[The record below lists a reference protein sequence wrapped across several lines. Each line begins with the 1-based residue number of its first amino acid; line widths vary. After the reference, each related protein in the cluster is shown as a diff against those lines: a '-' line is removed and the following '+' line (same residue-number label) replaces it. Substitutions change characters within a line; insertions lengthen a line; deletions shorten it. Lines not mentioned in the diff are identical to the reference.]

1 MIPSN
6 TRSLRSRYPS
16 PAQPAQAGAP
26 LEANRSSGNEASRA
40 FMRKWMEPSVQNKA
54 SYEEAGL
61 GRYGVLENMQPLG
74 SLPKGSARKGAGQEG
89 AGPVRKII
97 LRPSGSGGRREN
109 SAGGAEAHR
118 NGESTQLGK
127 PSVPQSSNSG
137 HPPAIITPSPP
148 LSSPSLS
155 PTISPSR
162 RSPHHHPPLLSSTS
176 SLRKSASKTS
186 PSRDSNEKEFVFP
199 DLTAPPSAR
208 RSITMKDA
216 DDDDYQPKVSTK
228 RAAATRSPVTRR
240 SLTRVSEGRQSLPRS
255 DAAGAH
261 GSEGGDEPGDAENTQ
276 QVVGKVVNE
285 AVKTAMQHRRYP
297 SAFALRTLYA
307 ENTSDPRVMSM
318 FEDVFLQRADADTI
332 DQFTALV
339 TEKKRLGARNE
350 AAYGQWLRTET
361 VGSKK
366 QLVPAPYD
374 HLPKQDAD
382 EDTREQKRKKTTHA
396 GSPSLSRSRR
406 QGTDPGATNGKAT
419 TAAGGDTKVPTTPK
433 KRRARSDSM
442 DSDSSLSSIASFD
455 TPSVNDAASPVV
467 VTKTADRPRTQIKLK
482 FRSSQAK
489 GSEDK
494 TGHGQKMPASSSKVS
509 TGTPAG
515 GDAPGAAQSTSGA
528 PGGAQPMAGRGKTTV
543 AQQRKSPATTGPSTA
558 WNPAPANAP
567 KNKNRDTLSPS
578 PCIPPQTPTLSEH
591 HHTTGPR
598 DAAGPHENGSSGE
611 SRDMPGAVVPLFPNL
626 PVKTSGL
633 RTALQPDTPD
643 DDAKRRASRGAA
655 RSSEDRIGTRD
666 ASVASETRA
675 RSETPASVRRTRNAA
690 RVGAASTPVTGGS
703 ATRSTRSAVKR
714 AHGDM
719 ERTASP
725 TASVFRSNAP
735 SEAAT
740 RASTPVL
747 PPPSKRQRTGPRVKS
762 S

>member
-1 MIPSN
+1 MISSN
-6 TRSLRSRYPS
+6 PRASRSRYPS
-16 PAQPAQAGAP
+16 PGQPAQGGGP

-40 FMRKWMEPSVQNKA
+40 FMRKWMEPAVQNKA

-74 SLPKGSARKGAGQEG
+74 SLPKGSARKGSGQEG
-89 AGPVRKII
+89 GGPVRKII

-118 NGESTQLGK
+118 HGEATQLGK
-127 PSVPQSSNSG
+127 PSVPQGGSSGQS
-137 HPPAIITPSPP
+137 PAIITPSPP

-162 RSPHHHPPLLSSTS
+162 RSPHHQPPHSSTS

-186 PSRDSNEKEFVFP
+186 SSRDSNEQESSLP
-199 DLTAPPSAR
+199 DLAAPSSAR
-208 RSITMKDA
+208 RSTMKDA
-216 DDDDYQPKVSTK
+216 DDDYQPKVSTK

-240 SLTRVSEGRQSLPRS
+240 SLTRASEGRQSLPRS
-255 DAAGAH
+255 DAAVAH
-261 GSEGGDEPGDAENTQ
+261 APEGKDEPGDAEKMQ

-307 ENTSDPRVMSM
+307 ENTSDPRVMTM

-339 TEKKRLGARNE
+339 TEKKRQGARND

-366 QLVPAPYD
+366 QPVSAPYD
-374 HLPKQDAD
+374 DLLKQDVG

-396 GSPSLSRSRR
+396 DSPSLSRSRR
-406 QGTDPGATNGKAT
+406 SGADSGATNGKAT
-419 TAAGGDTKVPTTPK
+419 TAAGGDTKTPTTPK
-433 KRRARSDSM
+433 KRRTRSDSM
-442 DSDSSLSSIASFD
+442 DSDSSLSSLASFD
-455 TPSVNDAASPVV
+455 TPSVNDAVSPIAVA
-467 VTKTADRPRTQIKLK
+467 KTADRPRTQIKLK
-482 FRSSQAK
+482 FHSSQAK
-489 GSEDK
+489 TSENRAER
-494 TGHGQKMPASSSKVS
+494 GQKSLASD
-509 TGTPAG
+509 TPAG
-515 GDAPGAAQSTSGA
+515 GTPGAGQGVGGASGA
-528 PGGAQPMAGRGKTTV
+528 PGGAQPMAGRGKTAV
-543 AQQRKSPATTGPSTA
+543 AQQRKSPATTGPSAA
-558 WNPAPANAP
+558 WNPAPADAP
-567 KNKNRDTLSPS
+567 KNKNRDTLSPLS
-578 PCIPPQTPTLSEH
+578 CIPPQTPTLLEH
-591 HHTTGPR
+591 HHTLGLR
-598 DAAGPHENGSSGE
+598 DAAGPHENDSSGE
-611 SRDMPGAVVPLFPNL
+611 SRDMPGAVAPLFPNL

-643 DDAKRRASRGAA
+643 GDAKRRASRGAA
-655 RSSEDRIGTRD
+655 GRTEDRAGARD

-690 RVGAASTPVTGGS
+690 RSGAASTPVAGGS

-714 AHGDM
+714 AHDDM

-735 SEAAT
+735 SEAPT

>member
-1 MIPSN
+1 MIST
-6 TRSLRSRYPS
+6 TRGRPLHNPE
-16 PAQPAQAGAP
+16 PAGQPAQGGGP

-40 FMRKWMEPSVQNKA
+40 FMRRWMEPAVQNKA

-61 GRYGVLENMQPLG
+61 GRYGVLENMQPLRVAAQG
-74 SLPKGSARKGAGQEG
+74 VREEGRRAGGRRPRAQDH
-89 AGPVRKII
+89 
-97 LRPSGSGGRREN
+97 LRASGSGGRREN

-118 NGESTQLGK
+118 HGEATQLGRS
-127 PSVPQSSNSG
+127 SVPQGSSSG
-137 HPPAIITPSPP
+137 QSPAIITPSPP

-162 RSPHHHPPLLSSTS
+162 RSPHHQPPLSSTS

-186 PSRDSNEKEFVFP
+186 SSRDSNEKEPSLP
-199 DLTAPPSAR
+199 DLAPQPSAR
-208 RSITMKDA
+208 RSIAMKDA
-216 DDDDYQPKVSTK
+216 DDDYQPKVSTK

-240 SLTRVSEGRQSLPRS
+240 SLTRASEGRQSLPRS
-255 DAAGAH
+255 DATGANA
-261 GSEGGDEPGDAENTQ
+261 SEGGDEPGDAEKTQ

-285 AVKTAMQHRRYP
+285 AVKTAMHRRYP

-339 TEKKRLGARNE
+339 TEKKRQGARNE
-350 AAYGQWLRTET
+350 VAYGNWLRTET
-361 VGSKK
+361 LGPKK
-366 QLVPAPYD
+366 QPVPAPYG
-374 HLPKQDAD
+374 HLLKQDAG

-396 GSPSLSRSRR
+396 DSPSLSRSRR
-406 QGTDPGATNGKAT
+406 SGTDSGATNGRAT
-419 TAAGGDTKVPTTPK
+419 TATGGDTNAPTTPK
-433 KRRARSDSM
+433 KKRTRSDSM
-442 DSDSSLSSIASFD
+442 DSDSSLSSTMSFD
-455 TPSVNDAASPVV
+455 TPSVNDAASPIVV
-467 VTKTADRPRTQIKLK
+467 AKTADRPKPQIKLK
-482 FRSSQAK
+482 FHSSQAK
-489 GSEDK
+489 GKENKPERQTS
-494 TGHGQKMPASSSKVS
+494 PASDSKVG
-509 TGTPAG
+509 TGAPAG
-515 GDAPGAAQSTSGA
+515 GAPGAAQGVGESSGA
-528 PGGAQPMAGRGKTTV
+528 PGGHQPMAGRGKTAV

-558 WNPAPANAP
+558 WNPVPADGP

-578 PCIPPQTPTLSEH
+578 PCIPPQTPTLPEH
-591 HHTTGPR
+591 HHTPGPR

-611 SRDMPGAVVPLFPNL
+611 SRDMPGAVAPLFPNL

-643 DDAKRRASRGAA
+643 GGPKRRASRGAA
-655 RSSEDRIGTRD
+655 GRTEDRVGARD

-690 RVGAASTPVTGGS
+690 RTGTASTPVAGGS

-714 AHGDM
+714 AHDDM